1 MPAGTCLDPAGARST
16 HMKHEYAEVNG
27 IRMHYV
33 TAGEGEPIL
42 FLHGFPEYWGVWKR
56 VMADLSKN
64 FRVIAPDLRGYNLTA
79 RPESV
84 SAYDIRQLVAD
95 VHDLLDHLDLKQV
108 TLVCQDWGALVGW
121 SYLLRHPDTVRRFLA
136 INVTHPALLNQAL
149 RENPRQQEASQYMLA
164 FRSPGFEATLTANDF
179 AFGRQALF
187 ADAQSRGAELDAED
201 INDWVEA
208 WRQPGAM
215 KAGLDYY
222 RAARIGPPDGQGSP
236 GGSNLVDGLSPE
248 QLQVKVPVLVL
259 WGLQDPYLLPDGLI
273 GLEQYVKDLT
283 VRKLPECG
291 HSVTLERPKEVVR
304 HLREFIAA
312 KR

>member
-1 MPAGTCLDPAGARST
+1 
-16 HMKHEYAEVNG
+16 MKHEYAEVNG

-56 VMADLSKN
+56 VMADLSKD
-64 FRVIAPDLRGYNLTA
+64 FRVIAPDLRGINRTS
-79 RPESV
+79 RPPDEA
-84 SAYDIRQLVAD
+84 AYGIQHLVAD
-95 VHDLLDHLDLKQV
+95 VRGLLTHLGLKQV
-108 TLVCQDWGALVGW
+108 TVVCQDWGALVGW
-121 SYLLRHPDTVRRFLA
+121 SYLLRHPDTVKRFTS
-136 INVTHPALLNQAL
+136 INVTHPTLFNRDL

-164 FRSPGFEATLTANDF
+164 FRTPGSESMLMDNDF
-179 AFGRQALF
+179 AFARQVVF
-187 ADAQSRGAELDAED
+187 ADSQSRGAELDAED

-208 WRQPGAM
+208 WRQPGAI

-236 GGSNLVDGLSPE
+236 GGSNLVDGLTPE

-259 WGLQDPYLLPDGLI
+259 WGLQDPFILEDGLI
-273 GLEQYVKDLT
+273 GLEQYVKDFT

-291 HSVTLERPKEVVR
+291 HYVTLERPKEVVR

-312 KR
+312 KP